1 MNETTLAQIAGS
13 ILVVANKLKIP
24 KSTTA
29 PMIPTTAKRK
39 KRLRSFEFK
48 LKVLTVLSSMGLF
61 VKYLLVI
68 ELLVANPGWRWHG

>member
-48 LKVLTVLSSMGLF
+48 LKVLTVL
-61 VKYLLVI
+61 
-68 ELLVANPGWRWHG
+68 